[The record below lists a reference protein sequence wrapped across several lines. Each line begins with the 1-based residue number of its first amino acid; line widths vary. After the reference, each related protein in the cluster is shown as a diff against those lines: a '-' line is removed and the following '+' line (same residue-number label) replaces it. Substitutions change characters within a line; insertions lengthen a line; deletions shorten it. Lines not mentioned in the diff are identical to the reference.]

1 MQRALFIVI
10 GGFALLML
18 GSGEARAQASEV
30 SELWRE
36 WAVLERQQ
44 RVEAAELLIDRQ
56 RHRARREA
64 REAARETTPK
74 RRDKAPGR

>member
-1 MQRALFIVI
+1 MRRTLFIAI
-10 GGFALLML
+10 ATFAIITL
-18 GSGEARAQASEV
+18 GHAAAHAQASEV

-44 RVEAAELLIDRQ
+44 RVEAAELQVDRQ

-64 REAARETTPK
+64 RLEPK
-74 RRDKAPGR
+74 RPAKKRRRR